1 MMKNKK
7 GAFTLIELLVV
18 IAIIA
23 ILAAILFP
31 VFAQAKL
38 AAKKTQCLSNLKQIG
53 LGTIMYSSDYDDYFA
68 RGGYP
73 ADFGNVGGYWYS
85 WREFT
90 MPYIKSGS
98 DKSNPY
104 TVGKERAVGGIWRS
118 PTEPCNSV
126 NGYSAHN
133 AIFPEMICGGYFG
146 WASETG
152 CPTGGTGRGRPS
164 VSQTALSRPA
174 NQLIVTTIGLNP
186 DWANS
191 GTLTM
196 ETDWWFHGGENWPPA
211 LTGGVNSGAKNEGDG
226 TNYNQHSMPRYR
238 YSGVANA
245 AWADGH
251 AKNVKKFGL
260 NWCTQIYAGFNHFP
274 PEANENWN
282 WLFSPGF
289 ACAGQDQ
296 P

>member
-1 MMKNKK
+1 MMKNRNR
-7 GAFTLIELLVV
+7 AFTLIELLVV

-38 AAKKTQCLSNLKQIG
+38 AAKKASDLSNLKQIG

-73 ADFGNVGGYWYS
+73 ADYGNVNGYWYS

-118 PTEPCNSV
+118 PTEPGNSV
-126 NGYSAHN
+126 NGYGAHN
-133 AIFPEMICGGYFG
+133 AIFPEMICGGYFS
-146 WASETG
+146 WANEAG
-152 CPTGGTGRGRPS
+152 CPLGGTGRGRPS

-174 NQLIVTTIGLNP
+174 NQLIITTNGLNP
-186 DWANS
+186 DWSNS
-191 GTLTM
+191 GPLTL
-196 ETDWWFHGGENWPPA
+196 ETDWWFYGGETWPPN

-226 TNYNQHSMPRYR
+226 NNYNQYAMPRYR

-260 NWCTQIYAGFNHFP
+260 NWCTQVYAGFSHTP
-274 PEANENWN
+274 PEGYDSYS
-282 WLFSPGF
+282 WLFGPGM